1 MLLEFGAKNFF
12 SFKEGFELSLRLAK
26 DCPKDISNNKQ
37 FSNILA
43 IKGANA
49 SGKTNVIK
57 VLSFLSAFVTNSF
70 SKLKPYENILI
81 KSYFNNKDII
91 SIYAIFLFDDIEY
104 KYEIDLT
111 DEKVISEIISKKEKK
126 WMVVIQRDENK
137 ITTNA
142 EYNEIESI
150 NLTRSNASIVSIA
163 RQYGIQKIDI
173 IYNLFENI
181 TTNVDAIGRRTDE
194 DIFRDYRDIAEEY
207 QKNDNALNFISDFLK
222 KADTGITSIE
232 ILDNLDSET
241 NKKYYFPIFNYNVN
255 EEETFLTYYNQSNG
269 VKALYHQLGVY
280 FNALTHGAV
289 LALDEFDINLHPD
302 ILPMLLNL
310 FEDENINTKNA
321 QLICTTH
328 NYDIMDR
335 LGKYKIVLVNKE
347 NNESFLYRLDE
358 IPGDI
363 LRNDKPIS
371 PIYNANKIGGKP
383 NII

>member
-57 VLSFLSAFVTNSF
+57 VLSFLNEFVTNSF
-70 SKLKPYENILI
+70 SILKPDENILI

-111 DEKVISEIISKKEKK
+111 DEKVISEIISKKEKN

-163 RQYGIQKIDI
+163 RQYGIQKIDM
-173 IYNLFENI
+173 IYDLFENI
-181 TTNVDAIGRRTDE
+181 TTNVDVFGRQTD
-194 DIFRDYRDIAEEY
+194 IHIPLYHQYLAEKY
-207 QKNDNALNFISDFLK
+207 NKDNDVLKFISDFLK
-222 KADTGITSIE
+222 EADTGITSLI
-232 ILDNLDSET
+232 INKGLDTET
-241 NKKYYFPIFNYNVN
+241 DKNYYFPVFNYDVN
-255 EEETFLTYYNQSNG
+255 EEENFLTFHYQSNG
-269 VKALYHQLGVY
+269 IKTLYRQLGIY
-280 FNALTHGAV
+280 FNTLSSGGV

>member
-12 SFKEGFELSLRLAK
+12 SFKEGFELSLRLGK

-57 VLSFLSAFVTNSF
+57 VLSFLNEFVTNSF
-70 SKLKPYENILI
+70 SMLKPDENILI

-111 DEKVISEIISKKEKK
+111 DKKVISEIISKKEKV
-126 WMVVIQRDENK
+126 WAMVLQRDENK
-137 ITTNA
+137 ITTNT
-142 EYNEIESI
+142 EYKEIESI
-150 NLTRSNASIVSIA
+150 NLTRSNASIISIA
-163 RQYGIQKIDI
+163 KQYGIQKIDI
-173 IYNLFENI
+173 IYNLFKNI
-181 TTNVDAIGRRTDE
+181 TTNVYALGRQTDE
-194 DIFRDYRDIAEEY
+194 DIFPDHRDLAEVY
-207 QKNDNALNFISDFLK
+207 NNNDNVLNFISDFLK

-241 NKKYYFPIFNYNVN
+241 NKKYYFPIFNYNVK
-255 EEETFLTYYNQSNG
+255 EEETFLTYHDQSNG
-269 VKALYHQLGVY
+269 VKALYRQLGIY
-280 FNALTHGAV
+280 LNALTHGSV

-335 LGKYKIVLVNKE
+335 LGKYKTVLVNKE

-363 LRNDKPIS
+363 LRNDRPIS